1 MVKITDKKQQNSI
14 RENYS
19 NAISQLLLGPGSE
32 RINQD
37 IEHEIISEKP
47 QTRYVTGI
55 LYPFK
60 ELKEASTEDI
70 ETTLEA
76 QEFLNKEEESAE
88 IDNSFLP
95 SSLGIT
101 FYCKSS
107 KKDIDIE
114 IHSSYYKKI
123 KNPFIQT
130 KKEVLEELQEKIALS
145 EVMNIEKLFKFDL
158 ENSKIKYEDSFEDRD
173 GTISDFLNELKLD
186 DKAKDSEMIF
196 LLKKI
201 KNINY
206 KNKSCFERVPVFF
219 EVKLD
224 PSKEGISSQKLLVE
238 EEKTFQ
244 LFSKVQKI
252 NVAKEETVTAITI
265 VLKNISEN
273 HLFQTEISIK
283 AQKSVEFKAS
293 EDVKLPD
300 LSKLNSEDA
309 MNFFLYRDKRT
320 YAFGRGVSAVW
331 KEEHGKVSE
340 IKTSY
345 IPSYE
350 LRPMSFD
357 IDGVSPDVLSAESYI
372 GSDYKA
378 QLEKLNQFVEQYD
391 KWIDSIM
398 KESKTLIPEYVELS
412 KENIEKCKNCSHRM
426 KKTINFL
433 SKDKDAFAAFNKA
446 NEAMLL
452 QRLKNSIEKEEA
464 YNSKNYQIANFKWR
478 PFQLAFVLNSLESI
492 LNEESSD
499 RELLDLIW
507 VSTGGGKTE
516 AYLFAIAAVVIYRRL
531 KYQNYSGVTVIMR
544 YTLRLL
550 TAQQFD
556 RASQLICALEFIRR
570 KEGNLGESEISIGLW
585 IGEGTQN
592 KLKDAKADF
601 KDMVEQKNLE
611 YAKKKNTFQVL
622 ECPWC
627 HEQHSI
633 IPDDK
638 NFQSKR
644 RWGYYEIEKKNDFN
658 MKCLNKKCEFSKGLP
673 IYVVDELIYK
683 KRPTLL
689 FGTVDKFAQ
698 VPLKEETA
706 SLFGSD
712 DPEKYRRPELIIQ
725 DELHLI
731 SGPLGSIVGLYE
743 AGFDYILKNANGS
756 IAPKYIAST
765 ATIRNADDQV
775 KGIFDRKVSQFPP
788 SGINITDNFFV
799 KEDTHAYGRKYLG
812 IMPTGKS
819 QVTAEIRLLSSM
831 LQTIRELG
839 LSIDEEEL
847 YWTVAGYFNSIR
859 ELGKASGLI
868 KDDVKEHIN
877 QLYRRN
883 NTNKRFMNDDT
894 SVELTSRIPG
904 IEIPTILKKLDIPH
918 NRITEEC
925 KGAERYQK
933 TVDTLIATNMLSV
946 GVDIDRLNAMFVVG
960 QPKLTSE
967 YIQATSRVGRQSLGL
982 VCTLYNSSRS
992 RDRSHYETFQSY
1004 HESLYKFVE
1013 SSSVTPFSV
1022 PALEKAAAGVIV
1034 AMLRNTIDS
1043 LAGDNSAKN
1052 ILEFEDA
1059 LEKVNDY
1066 LMERVKASEDRHK
1079 LYREDASRIINNFGD
1094 KWCDI
1099 AEEVEDTAE
1108 LFKYYLYKSKAEEFQ
1123 GKLLLRSFED
1133 KSTHREATKVM
1144 GTMRNVEDT
1153 AYLRIID

>member
-1 MVKITDKKQQNSI
+1 MVKITDKEQQNTV
-14 RENYS
+14 RKKYS
-19 NAISQLLLGPGSE
+19 KAISQLLLGPGSE
-32 RINQD
+32 KINQD
-37 IEHEIISEKP
+37 IDYEIISEKP
-47 QTRYVTGI
+47 QTRYITGI

-60 ELKEASTEDI
+60 ESNESSIEHI

-76 QEFLNKEEESAE
+76 QEFLDKEEESAE

-101 FYCKSS
+101 FYCESN
-107 KKDIDIE
+107 KKNLDIE
-114 IHSSYYKKI
+114 VYSSYYKKI
-123 KNPFIQT
+123 KNPYIQT
-130 KKEVLEELQEKIALS
+130 KKEILNELQEKINHS
-145 EVMNIEKLFKFDL
+145 NVMNIEQLFKIDL
-158 ENSKIKYEDSFEDRD
+158 DNSKIKYEESCEYRD
-173 GTISDFLNELKLD
+173 EIITDFLNELKLA
-186 DKAKDSEMIF
+186 DKSKETELLF
-196 LLKKI
+196 LLRKI

-206 KNKSCFERVPVFF
+206 KNKNCFERVPIFF

-224 PSKEGISSQKLLVE
+224 SSKEGVSTHELLIE
-238 EEKTFQ
+238 EEKIFQ
-244 LFSKVQKI
+244 IFSKIQKI
-252 NVAKEETVTAITI
+252 SLPKGETVTAVTI
-265 VLKNISEN
+265 VLKNISKN
-273 HLFQTEISIK
+273 HFFQTEISIK
-283 AQKSVEFKAS
+283 AQEGVDFKAS

-309 MNFFLYRDKRT
+309 MNFFLYKDKRT
-320 YAFGRGVSAVW
+320 YAFGRGVSATW
-331 KEEHGKVSE
+331 KEENGEISE

-350 LRPMSFD
+350 LRPMSFE
-357 IDGVSPDVLSAESYI
+357 IDGISSDVLSAESYI
-372 GSDYKA
+372 GDDYDV
-378 QLEKLNQFVEQYD
+378 QLEKLNQFVSEYD
-391 KWIDSIM
+391 KWIESIT
-398 KESKTLIPEYVELS
+398 KESKELIPEYEKFS
-412 KENIEKCKNCSHRM
+412 KENIEKCRNCSYRM

-433 SKDKDAFAAFNKA
+433 SKDKDAFMAFNKA

-452 QRLKNSIEKEEA
+452 QRLKNSVEKEEA
-464 YNSKNYQIANFKWR
+464 YSSKNYKNANFKWR

-516 AYLFAIAAVVIYRRL
+516 AYLFAIAAVVVYRRL
-531 KYQNYSGVTVIMR
+531 KYENYSGVTVIMR

-556 RASQLICALEFIRR
+556 RASQLICALEFLRR
-570 KEGNLGESEISIGLW
+570 KEGNLGESEINIGLW

-592 KLKDAKADF
+592 KLKNAKADF
-601 KDMVEQKNLE
+601 KDMVEQKNIE
-611 YAKKKNTFQVL
+611 SAKKKNTFQVL

-633 IPDDK
+633 IPDDT
-638 NFQSKR
+638 NFNSKR

-658 MKCLNKKCEFSKGLP
+658 MKCLNKECEFSNGLP
-673 IYVVDELIYK
+673 IYVVDESIYK

-698 VPLKEETA
+698 VPLKEET
-706 SLFGSD
+706 SNLFGSD
-712 DPEKYRRPELIIQ
+712 NPDKYRRPELIIQ

-731 SGPLGSIVGLYE
+731 SGPLGSLVGLYE

-756 IAPKYIAST
+756 APPKYIAST
-765 ATIRNADDQV
+765 ATIRNAEDQV

-788 SGINITDNFFV
+788 NGISATDNFFV
-799 KEDTHAYGRKYLG
+799 KEDTQAYGRKYLG

-831 LQTIRELG
+831 LQTIRELE
-839 LSIDEEEL
+839 LDIDEEEL

-883 NTNKRFMNDDT
+883 NTNKRYMDDDT
-894 SVELTSRIPG
+894 NVELTSRVPG

-918 NRITEEC
+918 NRIKEEC
-925 KGAERYQK
+925 TGSEKYLK

-1022 PALEKAAAGVIV
+1022 PALEKAVAGVIV

-1043 LAGDNSAKN
+1043 LADDNSAKN
-1052 ILEFEDA
+1052 ILDFEDV
-1059 LEKVNDY
+1059 LEKVNEY
-1066 LMERVKASEDRHK
+1066 LMERVKSSEDRHK
-1079 LYREDASRIINNFGD
+1079 LYREDASRIINKFSDNWFN
-1094 KWCDI
+1094 I
-1099 AEEVEDTAE
+1099 AEEVEETAE
-1108 LFKYYLYKSKAEEFQ
+1108 PFKYYLYKSKAEEFQ

-1133 KSTHREATKVM
+1133 KSAHYEATKVM

>member
-1 MVKITDKKQQNSI
+1 MVKIMDQKIQNSV
-14 RENYS
+14 RKKYS
-19 NAISQLLLGPGSE
+19 DAISQLLLGPGSE
-32 RINQD
+32 KIND
-37 IEHEIISEKP
+37 DVEHEIISEKP

-55 LYPFK
+55 LYPFNEQK
-60 ELKEASTEDI
+60 KTSNESI

-76 QEFLNKEEESAE
+76 QEFLDKEEESAE

-101 FYCKSS
+101 FYCKSH
-107 KKDIDIE
+107 KKDLDII
-114 IHSSYYKKI
+114 IHSSYYQKI

-130 KKEVLEELQEKIALS
+130 NKQVLEELKEKIIVS
-145 EVMNIEKLFKFDL
+145 KVINIEKLFEFDL

-173 GTISDFLNELKLD
+173 TTISDFLDELKPE
-186 DKAKDSEMIF
+186 DKTKDTELLF

-206 KNKSCFERVPVFF
+206 RNKNCFERVPVSF

-224 PSKEGISSQKLLVE
+224 SSEEGISNQELLVD

-244 LFSKVQKI
+244 VFSKVQKI
-252 NVAKEETVTAITI
+252 NLTKDETVTAITV
-265 VLKNISEN
+265 VLKNISKD
-273 HLFQTEISIK
+273 HFFQTEIIINS
-283 AQKSVEFKAS
+283 QENFEFKAS

-300 LSKLNSEDA
+300 LSKFNPEDA

-320 YAFGRGVSAVW
+320 YAFGRGVSAIW
-331 KEEHGKVSE
+331 KEKNGKISE

-345 IPSYE
+345 IPSHE
-350 LRPMSFD
+350 LRSMSFD
-357 IDGVSPDVLSAESYI
+357 VEGISSDVLSAESYI
-372 GSDYKA
+372 GNDYEA
-378 QLEKLNQFVEQYD
+378 QLEKLNQFVEAYD
-391 KWIDSIM
+391 KWIDLITQKSN
-398 KESKTLIPEYVELS
+398 SLIPEYTEFS
-412 KENIEKCKNCSHRM
+412 KKNIEKCRNCSHRM

-433 SKDKDAFAAFNKA
+433 SKDKDAFTAFNKA

-452 QRLKNSIEKEEA
+452 QRLKNSIEKEES
-464 YNSKNYQIANFKWR
+464 YSSKNYENANFKWR

-492 LNEESSD
+492 LNEKSTE
-499 RELLDLIW
+499 REMLDLIW

-516 AYLFAIAAVVIYRRL
+516 AYLFAIAAVVVYRRL
-531 KYQNYSGVTVIMR
+531 KYENYSGVTVIMR

-570 KEGNLGESEISIGLW
+570 REGVLGDSEINIGLW

-592 KLKDAKADF
+592 KLKDAKSDF

-611 YAKKKNTFQVL
+611 FAKKKNTFQVL

-627 HEQHSI
+627 HEEHSI
-633 IPDDK
+633 VPDEK

-644 RWGYYEIEKKNDFN
+644 KWGYYEIEKKNGFN
-658 MKCLNKKCEFSKGLP
+658 MKCLNKNCEFSKGLP
-673 IYVVDELIYK
+673 IYVVDELIYE

-706 SLFGSD
+706 NLFGSD
-712 DPEKYRRPELIIQ
+712 KPEKYRRPELIIQ

-743 AGFDYILKNANGS
+743 AGFDYILKNANDS
-756 IAPKYIAST
+756 VAPKYIAST
-765 ATIRNADDQV
+765 ATIRNADNQV

-788 SGINITDNFFV
+788 NGIDISDNFFV
-799 KEDTHAYGRKYLG
+799 KEDTQTHGRKYLG
-812 IMPTGKS
+812 IMATGKS
-819 QVTAEIRLLSSM
+819 QVTAEIRLLSAM
-831 LQTIRELG
+831 LQTITELG
-839 LSIDEEEL
+839 LDIDEEEL

-883 NTNKRFMNDDT
+883 NTNKRYMSDDT
-894 SVELTSRIPG
+894 SVELTSRVRG

-918 NRITEEC
+918 NRTSEEIQNGE
-925 KGAERYQK
+925 KYSK
-933 TVDTLIATNMLSV
+933 TIDTLIATNMLSV

-967 YIQATSRVGRQSLGL
+967 YIQATSRVGRKTLGL

-1004 HESLYKFVE
+1004 HESLYKYVE

-1022 PALEKAAAGVIV
+1022 PALEKAAAGVMV
-1034 AMLRNTIDS
+1034 AMLRNTVESLSGGDS
-1043 LAGDNSAKN
+1043 ANN
-1052 ILEFEDA
+1052 ILKYEDA
-1059 LEKVNDY
+1059 LEKVKGY
-1066 LMERVKASEDRHK
+1066 LMDRVKASEDKHQ
-1079 LYREDASRIINNFGD
+1079 LYREDANKIINDFGD

-1099 AEEVEDTAE
+1099 AERVEDTDE
-1108 LFKYYLYKSKAEEFQ
+1108 MFKYYLFKSKTEEFQ
-1123 GKLLLRSFED
+1123 GELLLRSFED
-1133 KSTHREATKVM
+1133 RSQHREATRVM